1 MRIQWIDRVKEVLRV
16 VTYRSSPDRPGFQ
29 KVGYRSPNT
38 QDIQRICKK
47 LEVSNDK
54 DTQEIQELKSQLA
67 EAIQAAANAKLA
79 LARSE
84 AQVAALS
91 AANKA
96 YQELGVALGH
106 TSEEDPEAV
115 QGAVQAPDLIQH
127 MLEDVRRYRESFT
140 SVVDAASRTGLWPD
154 QLAVS
159 DFIPYLGTKY
169 KESQNK
175 LYKARQHLWRFQ
187 GAETSGQNPAYVAR
201 MEEYVRSVKDRCGSG
216 DDEGLRGM
224 LSNMTDHAIR
234 SSCPVIL
241 ASTVG
246 IRLSI
251 TPYDNGKYF
260 RVDVTHPEGKASAA
274 RVPPSKV
281 RYTALKLVRKV
292 NEGLN

>member
-84 AQVAALS
+84 AQVSALS

-96 YQELGVALGH
+96 YQGLGDALGY
-106 TSEEDPEAV
+106 TPDGDPEARETV
-115 QGAVQAPDLIQH
+115 QEPDLIQG
-127 MLEDVRRYRESFT
+127 MLEDVRRYRERCRNVF
-140 SVVDAASRTGLWPD
+140 DAASRTGLWPD
-154 QLAVS
+154 ILEVS

-187 GAETSGQNPAYVAR
+187 GADTSGQSPAYVAR
-201 MEEYVRSVKDRCGSG
+201 MEDYVKSVKERCESG
-216 DDEGLRGM
+216 DDEGLRGI
-224 LSNMTDHAIR
+224 LSNMIDHAIR

-246 IRLSI
+246 IRISI

-281 RYTALKLVRKV
+281 RSTALKLVRKV